1 MALQADVIKLKKE
14 IAEVTGTE
22 GTTHLIWREG
32 QTKEEAL
39 KAYQREIKET
49 DKVVFIC
56 WNQPHECADE
66 PPTKGEDYERGTN
79 TSHTRRH

>member
-22 GTTHLIWREG
+22 CTTHLIWREG

-39 KAYQREIKET
+39 KAYQREVKET
-49 DKVVFIC
+49 DKVIFLG
-56 WNQPHECADE
+56 WKQSHECADE
-66 PPTKGEDYERGTN
+66 IPTKGEDYEP
-79 TSHTRRH
+79 